1 MIHKGDPQFPNPP
14 RHGAPHAALLN
25 RRALLAGPAAVLCTK
40 APHAAAAEPRSF
52 VDVVPA
58 QWTRIRIEVSGSRA
72 ELFVGEATQ
81 PVLIVTDLKR
91 GAQARGTVG
100 PYVDNGTDGHFCNL
114 RITQR

>member
-1 MIHKGDPQFPNPP
+1 MIHKEGPKFLNLP
-14 RHGAPHAALLN
+14 RHSAPHARLLD

-40 APHAAAAEPRSF
+40 VLYAAAAEPRSF

-58 QWTRIRIEVSGSRA
+58 QWTRIVIEVSGSRA
-72 ELFVGEATQ
+72 ELSVDEAAQ

-100 PYVDNGTDGHFCNL
+100 FYVDNGTDGHLCNL
-114 RITQR
+114 RITPR

>member
-1 MIHKGDPQFPNPP
+1 MP
-14 RHGAPHAALLN
+14 RFSYPGYDFDRLRRDAPASY
-25 RRALLAGPAAVLCTK
+25 
-40 APHAAAAEPRSF
+40 ESY

-72 ELFVGEATQ
+72 ELFAGEAAQ

-100 PYVDNGTDGHFCNL
+100 LYVDNGTDGHFCNL
-114 RITQR
+114 RITPR

>member
-1 MIHKGDPQFPNPP
+1 
-14 RHGAPHAALLN
+14 
-25 RRALLAGPAAVLCTK
+25 LAGPAAVLCTK
-40 APHAAAAEPRSF
+40 VLHAAAAEPRSF

-72 ELFVGEATQ
+72 ELFAGEAAQ

-100 PYVDNGTDGHFCNL
+100 LYVDNGTDGHFCNL
-114 RITQR
+114 RITPR